1 MACVGLGIVGLV
13 EFILTVADLASVGFS
28 SSAFGSVWLG
38 VFQLGGLQFSGIHFG
53 KFQFNGVWVW
63 MCQLVVLGLAVA
75 GSLVSVLAAA
85 ALVNVGFSD
94 SVFGCVR
101 FSVFQLASSS

>member
-1 MACVGLGIVGLV
+1 
-13 EFILTVADLASVGFS
+13 
-28 SSAFGSVWLG
+28 
-38 VFQLGGLQFSGIHFG
+38 
-53 KFQFNGVWVW
+53 

-85 ALVNVGFSD
+85 ALVNVEFSD
-94 SVFGCVR
+94 SMFGGVR